1 MKLRHESVVLKDLTK
16 EERLAIR
23 KASMTA
29 GDSWED
35 LHGTKDRPEKQ
46 TFRGHLNDGLSSRHN
61 VDDSQAA
68 EDAAKE
74 AAMIPIMQNTKELQ
88 EGDELVVYKE
98 ESLRRQTLAPAST
111 PNAAPSA
118 KKRAMPPAV
127 KRLNQPK
134 KKGMKH

>member
-1 MKLRHESVVLKDLTK
+1 MQQGAVDDDDRVSKPMKLRHESVVLKDLTK

-74 AAMIPIMQNTKELQ
+74 AARKRPGHEVLGTLKSHGRKGSERAS
-88 EGDELVVYKE
+88 GDEHVRV
-98 ESLRRQTLAPAST
+98 
-111 PNAAPSA
+111 
-118 KKRAMPPAV
+118 
-127 KRLNQPK
+127 
-134 KKGMKH
+134 